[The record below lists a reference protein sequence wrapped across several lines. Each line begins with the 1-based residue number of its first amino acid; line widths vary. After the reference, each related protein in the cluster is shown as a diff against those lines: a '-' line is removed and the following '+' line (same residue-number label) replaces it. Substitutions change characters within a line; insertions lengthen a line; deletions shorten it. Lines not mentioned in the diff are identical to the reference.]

1 MNSSTIPLLVRDAHL
16 ALGIPA
22 LMTAAGAASYG
33 GVDMSERMIN
43 MNLQSVNGV
52 SRPNGWVRRWQ
63 YSNRWLHS
71 DLKDI
76 AYYYVFNLYE
86 RLVQAG
92 GLQ

>member
-1 MNSSTIPLLVRDAHL
+1 MP
-16 ALGIPA
+16 
-22 LMTAAGAASYG
+22 AAGVMPVG
-33 GVDMSERMIN
+33 GNDATEQMID